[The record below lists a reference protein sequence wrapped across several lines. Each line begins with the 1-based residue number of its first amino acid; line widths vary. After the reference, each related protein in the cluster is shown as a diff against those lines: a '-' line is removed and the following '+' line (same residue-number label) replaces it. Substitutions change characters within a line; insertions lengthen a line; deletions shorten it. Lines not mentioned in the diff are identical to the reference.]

1 MCFALLSFTV
11 YYYYYCKL
19 KVYDSP
25 VLSKSIS
32 PSLPTAF
39 AHFLSLSHFGDSH
52 NVSNFHYYCIFC
64 GNRGSSMLAQMV
76 KNPLQCQRPGFDPWI
91 GKILFRREWITHSSI
106 LAWRIPWT
114 EEPGGCKESDM
125 AERLTL

>member
-1 MCFALLSFTV
+1 MCCDLLSFTV
-11 YYYYYCKL
+11 YYYYYYYCKL

-64 GNRGSSMLAQMV
+64 GDRGSSMLAQMV

-91 GKILFRREWITHSSI
+91 RKILWRREWIP
-106 LAWRIPWT
+106 IPLFL
-114 EEPGGCKESDM
+114 PGESLGQRSLVD
-125 AERLTL
+125 AKSQTWLND

>member
-1 MCFALLSFTV
+1 MCFDLLRFTV
-11 YYYYYCKL
+11 YYYYYYYCKL

-64 GNRGSSMLAQMV
+64 GDRGSSVLAQMV

-91 GKILFRREWITHSSI
+91 RKILWRREWIPTPVF
-106 LAWRIPWT
+106 L
-114 EEPGGCKESDM
+114 PGESLGQRSLVD
-125 AERLTL
+125 AKSQTWLND

>member
-1 MCFALLSFTV
+1 MCFDLLSFTV

-52 NVSNFHYYCIFC
+52 NVSSFHYYCIFC
-64 GNRGSSMLAQMV
+64 GDRGSSMLAQMV

-91 GKILFRREWITHSSI
+91 RKILWRREWIP
-106 LAWRIPWT
+106 IPVFL
-114 EEPGGCKESDM
+114 PGESLGQRSLVD
-125 AERLTL
+125 AKSQTWLND

>member
-1 MCFALLSFTV
+1 MCFDLLSFTV
-11 YYYYYCKL
+11 YYYYYYYCKL

-64 GNRGSSMLAQMV
+64 CDRGSSMLAQMV

-91 GKILFRREWITHSSI
+91 RKILWRREWIPTPVF
-106 LAWRIPWT
+106 L
-114 EEPGGCKESDM
+114 PGESLGQRSLVD
-125 AERLTL
+125 AKSQTWLND

>member
-1 MCFALLSFTV
+1 MCFDLLSFTV
-11 YYYYYCKL
+11 YYYYYYYCKL

-32 PSLPTAF
+32 PSLPIAF

-64 GNRGSSMLAQMV
+64 GDRGSSMLAQMV

-91 GKILFRREWITHSSI
+91 RKILWRREWIPTPVF
-106 LAWRIPWT
+106 L
-114 EEPGGCKESDM
+114 PGESLGQRSLVD
-125 AERLTL
+125 AKSQTWLND